1 MFSSSS
7 SSSCN
12 SNLSGGSGGSGENN
26 FTNFVATLSAHDKAL
41 GIFYFYILILVLI
54 LSGNLV
60 QKGKKNK
67 SMGWLAFSMCVL
79 LGIGGMV
86 LIFGGKHLKTP
97 GVIIINLIIAAFLMF
112 AMIYTDPDV
121 PMTEKIGAHFANI
134 GFWIVASI
142 AVFMTRNEE
151 SSP

>member
-7 SSSCN
+7 SSSCS
-12 SNLSGGSGGSGENN
+12 SNLIGGN
-26 FTNFVATLSAHDKAL
+26 TLTDFVSQMSSHDKAL

-60 QKGKKNK
+60 QKGKKDK
-67 SMGWLAFSMCVL
+67 SMGWLAFSICVL
-79 LGIGGMV
+79 LGIIGMV
-86 LIFGGKHLKTP
+86 LIFYGKHLKTV
-97 GVIIINLIIAAFLMF
+97 GVIIINLIIAALLMF

-134 GFWIVASI
+134 GFWIIASI
-142 AVFMTRNEE
+142 AVYMTRNEY
-151 SSP
+151 SQSKDN